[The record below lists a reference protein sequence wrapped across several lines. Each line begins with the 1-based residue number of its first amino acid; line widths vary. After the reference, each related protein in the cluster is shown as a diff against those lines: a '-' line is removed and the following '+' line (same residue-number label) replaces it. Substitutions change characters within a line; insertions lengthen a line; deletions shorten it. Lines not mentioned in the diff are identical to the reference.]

1 VIEITGGV
9 DELGDF
15 LRAEDDGQS
24 PGRLGKGNVLGKKM
38 AAQCLT
44 NRKRNADT
52 YWLTV
57 AGVSFL
63 I

>member
-24 PGRLGKGNVLGKKM
+24 PARLGKGNVFGKKL
-38 AAQCLT
+38 AAQCLDEQE
-44 NRKRNADT
+44 A
-52 YWLTV
+52 
-57 AGVSFL
+57 
-63 I
+63 